1 MYVLLQYLFTVSFTV
16 LTFNQYMTEQLS
28 ET

>member
-1 MYVLLQYLFTVSFTV
+1 LQYLFTVSLTV